1 MKIEWILCPF
11 CGSKT
16 RLKIRNEYTTRTC
29 PAQRQKKKIRR
40 KADTF
45 SRAYEAAAL
54 QNQGRRFFA
63 LILNQRRPNTV

>member
-1 MKIEWILCPF
+1 MHKVNSLVII
-11 CGSKT
+11 GSFFQ
-16 RLKIRNEYTTRTC
+16 YMMRTC

-54 QNQGRRFFA
+54 QNQGRCFFA
-63 LILNQRRPNTV
+63 FILNQRRPNTV